1 MLLVVGA
8 GKAAPGATASAIALT
23 LTWPRPVLL
32 VDADP
37 AGGDVLPG
45 LLPGRA
51 SGEAGL
57 LTWSTQTRRV
67 AALEAITAIGDHVL
81 ALPEAPHAWVMPGL
95 ASGVQSAGVVA
106 SWSRIAQA
114 LARVASIT
122 GRDVIV
128 DAGRLGESSCWPVI
142 AAADQVLV
150 AVRGTA
156 RSVSATVSALETITR
171 KIGDTDRAWLLLVEA
186 GPYSA
191 AEVSSETTRPV
202 AGSLRQDARAAAAL
216 TEGAAMGLG
225 GLRRSRLMRSA
236 AALAGRL
243 AAQDIRGAA
252 DRDVAVSSAG
262 VSSVMPVDRN
272 GRADG

>member
-8 GKAAPGATASAIALT
+8 GKASPGATASAIALT
-23 LTWPRPVLL
+23 LAWPRQVLL

-51 SGEAGL
+51 GAEAGL
-57 LTWSTQTRRV
+57 LTWSTQTRRGS
-67 AALEAITAIGDHVL
+67 ALEAVTAIGEHVL
-81 ALPEAPHAWVMPGL
+81 ALPEAPHAWVMPGV
-95 ASGVQSAGVVA
+95 ASGVQSAGVAA
-106 SWSRIAQA
+106 SWGRIAQA
-114 LARVASIT
+114 LERVASIT

-142 AAADQVLV
+142 AAADQILV
-150 AVRGTA
+150 AARGTA
-156 RSVSATVSALETITR
+156 RSVTATMSALDLITR
-171 KIGDTDRAWLLLVEA
+171 KVGDTDRAWLLVVEA

-191 AEVSSETTRPV
+191 AEVAAQTTRPV
-202 AGSLRQDARAAAAL
+202 AGSLKHDARAAAAL

-236 AALAGRL
+236 AAVAGRL
-243 AAQDIRGAA
+243 AAPATRGAA
-252 DRDVAVSSAG
+252 RGDAAQS
-262 VSSVMPVDRN
+262 PVPADLN
-272 GRADG
+272 GRGDG